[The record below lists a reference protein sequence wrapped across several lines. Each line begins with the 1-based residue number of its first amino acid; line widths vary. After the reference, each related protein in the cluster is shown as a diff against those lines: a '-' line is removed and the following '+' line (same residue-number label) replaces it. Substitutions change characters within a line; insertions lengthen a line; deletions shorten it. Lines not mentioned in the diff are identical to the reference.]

1 MVLLSSNI
9 TSSYSV
15 LSSARWQTTLLR
27 SAYNITANKTLRV
40 NRRLLWNISSW
51 IYSSHLGITNLFTT
65 LKMKTWKGEMQTIH
79 EIGTEFMLWKQLDY
93 SAHKSVQIIFKLL
106 FSLQQKDYKNVKKI
120 DCMYATENGC

>member
-1 MVLLSSNI
+1 
-9 TSSYSV
+9 
-15 LSSARWQTTLLR
+15 
-27 SAYNITANKTLRV
+27 
-40 NRRLLWNISSW
+40 
-51 IYSSHLGITNLFTT
+51 
-65 LKMKTWKGEMQTIH
+65 MKTWKGEMQTIH